1 MDPMLHVYYINL
13 RNGTVQQ
20 KIAKPLSGGSIN
32 ADQFE
37 IHLQDCGRIVDL
49 SSATVIGAVYRSDNS
64 VVPLTAV
71 AKDDAVL
78 ITLDKYCYAIP
89 GMITLKVKIADEGIL
104 RTALSISMTVDEPD
118 SAVIINNETLGT
130 LSELVEAIDSMDT
143 AAAEAQQVVDRA
155 REDLLTTTE
164 EANASMQA
172 TKNAANASMQATQDA
187 ANASMQATETAA
199 NESMRK
205 TEAEALASINAAES
219 NALASMQETKDA
231 ATATMEETASTANQ
245 SMAEV
250 ADTAVSSIKAAE
262 DNAKAVLDKSA
273 SDLAGYVT
281 RTEAAEAGAKAARD
295 QAEDF
300 ALQANLSANTANNAV
315 GAVQLMASNVEQ
327 LEAEAKK
334 SADASA
340 ASAAESAASVTAAQ
354 TAEARALQNAQY
366 AQTAADRAE
375 EVHASIPDV
384 YEDLADF
391 AEKIAI
397 RNSFEGSLASVDDAA
412 AVYAVSVESTIEPA
426 LTGVGAPSYNNIRP
440 VHGYQAISLT
450 RTGRN
455 LLRYLPADVSAV
467 TYVNSSGET
476 ITKYGY
482 DVHLPAGSYTAT
494 GAYKTAGGS
503 GVYVYGLIIDAT
515 GKPVSG
521 KASVNPIVSSTE
533 NTTDFVL
540 DEGEHLLLYNGAGS
554 ATANTTK
561 EKFDLVNLG
570 IFVQGS
576 DTTYEDPSAATLTTE
591 LPEVVYG
598 GVYNWA
604 TGILTVT
611 HKRVTLKGTE
621 TWTKTSGYPI
631 YKSTAYLSDAKAVT
645 GIINSVCSHFDTT
658 RYVTSTGMADATMY
672 LMSNPEMRIR
682 HNGMDSVTAWKAW
695 LAEQVTA
702 GTPVELVLE
711 LKEPYELTIAPQ
723 RLPLLYKQNF
733 VWSDC
738 GDTAVTYVADTKLY
752 IDNRLAAISASLIN
766 A

>member
-13 RNGTVQQ
+13 RNGTVYQ
-20 KIAKPLSGGSIN
+20 KIAKPLPGGSIN

-37 IHLQDCGRIVDL
+37 IHLQDCGQIVDL
-49 SSATVIGAVYRSDNS
+49 SSATVIGAVYRPDNS
-64 VVPLTAV
+64 VVPLTAVV

-130 LSELVEAIDSMDT
+130 LSELVEAIDSMNT

-172 TKNAANASMQATQDA
+172 TKDA

-199 NESMRK
+199 N
-205 TEAEALASINAAES
+205 
-219 NALASMQETKDA
+219 ASMQETKDA

-262 DNAKAVLDKSA
+262 DNAKDVLDEAADK
-273 SDLAGYVT
+273 LEGYVT
-281 RTEAAEAGAKAARD
+281 RTEAAEADAKAARD
-295 QAEDF
+295 QAADF
-300 ALQANLSANTANNAV
+300 ALQANLSANTANNAM
-315 GAVQLMASNVEQ
+315 GSVQLMASNVEQ

-340 ASAAESAASVTAAQ
+340 ASAAESSASVTAAQ

-397 RNSFEGSLASVDDAA
+397 RNSFDGSLASVDDAA

-426 LTGVGAPSYNNIRP
+426 LTGVGAPSYNNVRP
-440 VHGYQAISLT
+440 VHGYEAISLT

-455 LLRYLPADVSAV
+455 LLRYVPADVSAV
-467 TYVNSSGET
+467 TYVSSTGET

-521 KASVNPIVSSTE
+521 KASVNPIVNSTE
-533 NTTDFVL
+533 KTVDFVL

-554 ATANTTK
+554 ATSNTTK
-561 EKFDLVNLG
+561 EKFDLVNLA

-576 DTTYEDPSAATLTTE
+576 DTTYEAPSAATLTTD

-611 HKRVTLKGTE
+611 NKRVTLKGTE

-631 YKSTAYLSDAKAVT
+631 YKSTAYLNDAKANS
-645 GIINSVCSHFDTT
+645 GSINSVCSHFDTT
-658 RYVTSTGMADATMY
+658 KYVSATSMADATMY
-672 LMSNPEMRIR
+672 LMNNPEMRFR

-695 LAEQVTA
+695 LADQVAA

-723 RLPLLYKQNF
+723 RLPLLYKRNY

-738 GDTAVTYVADTKLY
+738 GDTAVTYVADPKLY
-752 IDNRLAAISASLIN
+752 IDNRLAAIAASLIN